1 MIELLVV
8 GAFLSVFWFAIWSMI
23 MVSPI
28 FTVSVLSIVAG
39 GVYLLDRHLKRQG

>member
-8 GAFLSVFWFAIWSMI
+8 GAVLSVFWFAIWSMF
-23 MVSPI
+23 MMDPI
-28 FTVSVLSIVAG
+28 FTASVLVIVAR

>member
-8 GAFLSVFWFAIWSMI
+8 GAVLSVFWFAIWSMF

>member
-8 GAFLSVFWFAIWSMI
+8 GAFLSVFWFAIWSMF

-28 FTVSVLSIVAG
+28 FTVSVLTAFFG
-39 GVYLLDRHLKRQG
+39 GVYLLDRHLKRQA